1 MAQIPILNGI
11 YADAVADFRTS
22 YPRNMVPVPK
32 QTGIAAGYLRPGEGL
47 EEFAAGPGID
57 RGGFNWNGTLIR
69 VMGTKLVS
77 VSAAGA
83 VTELGDVGNGGR
95 VTIQNQAD
103 YLSIWSGG
111 RLYYWDGATLTQ
123 VTDPDLGTVIDGCC
137 IGGYNLSTDGT
148 YLIVTDLADRTAVN
162 PLRYGSAETDP
173 DPIRAVRKHTNQA
186 YAFGRYTVEVFANV
200 AGTGFPFERIDGAQ
214 VERGTLGAHTV
225 CKFADS
231 FAFLGSGRDE
241 PPAVWAMAAGSTSKI
256 STREIDEQLLRYT
269 ETDLSECL
277 VEARMSKGHNW
288 LLLHL
293 PSETWVYDAAASQ
306 AVGEPIWFS
315 LDSGLLTRSAYR
327 AQGLTWCYDRWIAA
341 DPLQARLGTFSDAV
355 SSHYGQAIGWD
366 FGTMVLYN
374 EGSGA
379 IVNDLELV
387 ALTGRVA
394 LGADPTIWTS
404 YSEDGETWSQE
415 RPISAGKQGQ
425 RLKRLCWRKQ
435 GQMRHYRVQ
444 RFRGTSDAHLSFA
457 RLEAQLEPLN
467 G

>member
-1 MAQIPILNGI
+1 MQIPILNGI

-47 EEFAAGPGID
+47 EEFSAGPGID
-57 RGGFNWNGTLIR
+57 RGGFNWDGTLIR

-77 VSAAGA
+77 VSTAGA
-83 VTELGDVGNGGR
+83 VTVLGDVGAGAR

-111 RLYYWDGATLTQ
+111 RLYYWDGVTLTQ

-162 PLRYGSAETDP
+162 PLRYGSAESDP
-173 DPIRAVRKHTNQA
+173 DPIRAVHELTNQA
-186 YAFGRYTVEVFANV
+186 YAFGRYSVEVFANV
-200 AGTGFPFERIDGAQ
+200 GGTGFPFERIDGAQ
-214 VERGTLGAHTV
+214 VARGSIGTHTV

-256 STREIDEQLLRYT
+256 STREIDEQLLAYT
-269 ETDLSECL
+269 EEELSACL
-277 VEARMSKGHNW
+277 VESRMSKGHNW

-341 DPLQARLGTFSDAV
+341 DPLQARLCTFSDAV

-435 GQMRHYRVQ
+435 GQMRHYRMQ
-444 RFRGTSDAHLSFA
+444 RFRGTSDAHAAFA
-457 RLEAQLEPLN
+457 RLEAQFEALN